1 MLTALVE
8 KFRRLFCQKTKLLCS
23 KNKILIEKKKVS
35 TILKNEDQK
44 WTKWPS
50 KTQKRHSYPE
60 SLESL
65 KSIFLLRF
73 GSNSVC
79 MTFFTTHDYLDG
91 FQDDNRQFEE
101 GLLLK

>member
-1 MLTALVE
+1 MW
-8 KFRRLFCQKTKLLCS
+8 QKQNL
-23 KNKILIEKKKVS
+23 NGKKKKIW

-50 KTQKRHSYPE
+50 KTQKRLSYPE

-101 GLLLK
+101 GLSLK